1 MLYVLR
7 SQVSGL
13 SFGHVDKLACG
24 LCSNAFG
31 ASSFIGIRDID
42 ACYHSVDGLC
52 PPVCAECLVPSLSV
66 VIRDHEVTT
75 MG

>member
-24 LCSNAFG
+24 LCSNVFG
-31 ASSFIGIRDID
+31 ASSFIGI
-42 ACYHSVDGLC
+42 V
-52 PPVCAECLVPSLSV
+52 
-66 VIRDHEVTT
+66 
-75 MG
+75 